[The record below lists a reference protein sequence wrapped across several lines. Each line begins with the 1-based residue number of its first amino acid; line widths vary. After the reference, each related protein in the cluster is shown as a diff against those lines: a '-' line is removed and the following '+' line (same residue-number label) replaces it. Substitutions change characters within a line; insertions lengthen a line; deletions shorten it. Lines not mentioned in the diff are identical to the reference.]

1 MTFSNT
7 YDVAHAYVNRLDVLS
22 GKNQSGSF
30 SFDRRTKNWSGICYS
45 YSTPIAKLCKTIDG
59 HRAMLIIDG
68 WHTRTTQKHLCAL
81 RSRAA
86 QVEGLHVIA
95 VPRPIL
101 YGAYYGDGGVPYTLS
116 DKDRPVGYDGYRQM
130 LARMLR
136 AEEHYRNQ
144 RTWRE
149 EFLWAFRQIDIFKEA
164 FGHRSLS
171 KQTYTLI
178 TSKRFIEVLAEV
190 LTKQNNYLKR
200 YGRH

>member
-7 YDVAHAYVNRLDVLS
+7 YDAANAFVTRLDRLS

-30 SFDRRTKNWSGICYS
+30 SFDRRTKNWSGTCYS

-59 HRAMLIIDG
+59 HRAILIIDG
-68 WHTRTTQKHLCAL
+68 WHTRTTQKQLCAL
-81 RSRAA
+81 HRAA
-86 QVEGLHVIA
+86 GVDGIRVIE

-130 LARMLR
+130 LARMMR
-136 AEEHYRNQ
+136 AEKHYRNQ
-144 RTWRE
+144 RAWRE
-149 EFLWAFRQIDIFKEA
+149 DFLWAFRQIGIFKEA
-164 FGHRSLS
+164 FGYRSLS
-171 KQTYTLI
+171 KQTYVLI
-178 TSKRFIEVLAEV
+178 TSKKFVEVLAEV
-190 LTKQNNYLKR
+190 LTKQNSYLKR